1 MSPQSPRSKARSSG
15 LGSRSLLSS
24 LGVHGIALVAL
35 WGFEELKPQPTVYE
49 TIAVRLVSA
58 PPVTAPEVEDQPP
71 APEEELVVET
81 PEEPEPVPEEE
92 APTVPEEVEPEP
104 EPEPEVVAEEPP
116 PPEEAPPSETPP
128 SETPAEDAE
137 PRDDGGEDLNV
148 RLEGL
153 RRDYPG
159 YYGNI
164 ITQMRRCFRPPQ
176 GENRETTVRFLIHRD
191 GRTSGFETV
200 QSSGSFA
207 FDVEAQG
214 AVECAGRPGRIG
226 PLPEDFPWDALPIEF
241 TFRPRGGG
249 A

>member
-1 MSPQSPRSKARSSG
+1 MSKEQAPRGKARAGG
-15 LGSRSLLSS
+15 LGSGSLVTS
-24 LGVHGIALVAL
+24 LGVHGLALFAL
-35 WGFEELKPQPTVYE
+35 WGFEELKPAPTVYE

-58 PPVTAPEVEDQPP
+58 PPATAPEPEDQPP

-81 PEEPEPVPEEE
+81 PEEPEPEPEPEEE
-92 APTVPEEVEPEP
+92 APVIPEEVEPEP
-104 EPEPEVVAEEPP
+104 EPEVVPEETPP
-116 PPEEAPPSETPP
+116 TEEAPPTETPP
-128 SETPAEDAE
+128 APAEEAE
-137 PRDDGGEDLNV
+137 SRDEGGEDLNV

-153 RRDYPG
+153 RRDYPA

-164 ITQMRRCFRPPQ
+164 IRQMRRCFQPTQR
-176 GENRETTVRFLIHRD
+176 ENLETTVRFLIHRD

-214 AVECAGRPGRIG
+214 AVECAGGPNRIG

-241 TFRPRGGG
+241 TFRPRGG
-249 A
+249 